1 MQEFITL
8 IMAVNYHEVGYRN
21 VYDHDDYYLMVLILV
36 ILIITI
42 LIIATITSQSLIIN
56 H

>member
-1 MQEFITL
+1 MFISM
-8 IMAVNYHEVGYRN
+8 IIAVHYHDVDYRN

-36 ILIITI
+36 ILIITT
-42 LIIATITSQSLIIN
+42 LIITIIN